1 MHGCGLFSSE
11 QKRTRDIPLP
21 IPPRPRPVGGAG
33 AEPPAEAPP
42 PPPPCGPDCW
52 RWGGEGAEEVVE
64 DTGKGEWTTMEEEIF
79 QYTQVPVNCWCSS
92 TRA

>member
-52 RWGGEGAEEVVE
+52 RGGGEGAEEVAE